1 MINNVVLTGRLV
13 KDPELRYT
21 PSGDPVANFTLAVQ
35 QNFESNGERKA
46 DFINCVIWRKAAET
60 LANHTKKGSLIGVE
74 GRIGTRAYEN
84 QEGKIVWVT
93 EVIADRFTFLE
104 SKKEEPQ
111 QEQQS
116 NNQNQNKNQN
126 NNRYNRR

>member
-13 KDPELRYT
+13 RNAELRFT
-21 PSGDPVANFTLAVQ
+21 PNGDAVANFTLAVQ

-60 LANHTKKGSLIGVE
+60 LANYTQKGSLIGVE
-74 GRIGTRAYEN
+74 GRLGTRAYEN
-84 QEGKIVWVT
+84 QDGKMVWVT

-104 SKKEEPQ
+104 SKKEETQEPQ
-111 QEQQS
+111 N
-116 NNQNQNKNQN
+116 NNQNQNRNQN
-126 NNRYNRR
+126 NNRYNNRR

>member
-111 QEQQS
+111 QEQQN